1 MEDNKK
7 KHHVQED
14 EATQANLDIQEE
26 FDDNDKKQDET
37 SSPVPFVANNTA
49 PLTPKDK
56 NKKK

>member
-7 KHHVQED
+7 HRSEE

-26 FDDNDKKQDET
+26 LDDNEKGHDET

-49 PLTPKDK
+49 PLMPD
-56 NKKK
+56 KKKKEK

>member
-1 MEDNKK
+1 MKDDKK
-7 KHHVQED
+7 NRAED

-26 FDDNDKKQDET
+26 FDDNKKRHDET

-49 PLTPKDK
+49 PLAPDDEN

>member
-1 MEDNKK
+1 MKDNKK
-7 KHHVQED
+7 NRSED

-26 FDDNDKKQDET
+26 FDDNEQQQDET

-49 PLTPKDK
+49 PLEPNDE